1 MSDFPPRFSMIEP
14 DAKAPTLKRLRQLS
28 RLLDNIITVPGTKI
42 GFGLDPIIG
51 LIPIGGDFLGV
62 MFSSYI
68 ILEAARLGVSRAT
81 LGKMVLNV
89 IIDGLVGTVPVLGDL
104 FDFAWRSN
112 IYNIKLLEDYLKFP
126 SQQKSANRWFIFAV
140 LVGLLL
146 ISIVLIALPVIL
158 IRILW
163 NALTGG

>member
-1 MSDFPPRFSMIEP
+1 MPDSHSRFSMIEP

-28 RLLDNIITVPGTKI
+28 RLLDNVITIPGTKI

-81 LGKMVLNV
+81 LSKMVLNV
-89 IIDGLVGTVPVLGDL
+89 IIDGLVGAVPVLGDL
-104 FDFAWRSN
+104 FDFAWTANS
-112 IYNIKLLEDYLKFP
+112 YNLKLLEEYLKFP
-126 SQQKSANRWFIFAV
+126 SEQRSADRWFIFAV
-140 LVGLLL
+140 LAGLLL
-146 ISIVLIALPVIL
+146 ISIVLVALSVIL

-163 NALTGG
+163 NALTGT

>member
-1 MSDFPPRFSMIEP
+1 MPDSPTRFSMIEP

-28 RLLDNIITVPGTKI
+28 RLLDNVITIPGTKI
-42 GFGLDPIIG
+42 GFGIDPILG

-81 LGKMVLNV
+81 LGKMVVNV
-89 IIDGLVGTVPVLGDL
+89 IVDGLVGTVPVLGDF
-104 FDFAWRSN
+104 FDFAWRAN
-112 IYNIKLLEDYLKFP
+112 TNNIKLLEEYLKFP
-126 SQQKSANRWFIFAV
+126 SEQKSADRLFIIAL

-146 ISIVLIALPVIL
+146 ISIVLVALPVIL
-158 IRILW
+158 IRIFW

>member
-1 MSDFPPRFSMIEP
+1 MPDSSFRSSIIEP
-14 DAKAPTLKRLRQLS
+14 DAKALTLKRLRQLS
-28 RLLDNIITVPGTKI
+28 RLLDNVITIPGTQI
-42 GFGLDPIIG
+42 GFGLDPILG

-89 IIDGLVGTVPVLGDL
+89 IIDGLVGAVPVLGDL
-104 FDFAWRSN
+104 FDFAWTANS
-112 IYNIKLLEDYLKFP
+112 YNIRLLEEYLKFP
-126 SQQKSANRWFIFAV
+126 SQQRSADRWFIFAV
-140 LVGLLL
+140 LAGLLL
-146 ISIVLIALPVIL
+146 ISIVLVALPVIL

-163 NALTGG
+163 NALSGG

>member
-1 MSDFPPRFSMIEP
+1 MIEP

-28 RLLDNIITVPGTKI
+28 RLLDNVITIPGTKI
-42 GFGLDPIIG
+42 GFGLDPILG

-81 LGKMVLNV
+81 LGKMVVNV
-89 IIDGLVGTVPVLGDL
+89 IVDGLVGTVPVLGDF
-104 FDFAWRSN
+104 FDFAWRAN
-112 IYNIKLLEDYLKFP
+112 TNNIKLLEEYLKFP
-126 SQQKSANRWFIFAV
+126 SEQKSADRLFIIAL

-146 ISIVLIALPVIL
+146 ISIVLVALPVIL
-158 IRILW
+158 IRIFW

>member
-1 MSDFPPRFSMIEP
+1 MPDSSPRFSMIEP

-28 RLLDNIITVPGTKI
+28 RLLDNIITIPGTKI

-89 IIDGLVGTVPVLGDL
+89 IIDGLVGAVPVLGDL
-104 FDFAWRSN
+104 FDFAWTANS
-112 IYNIKLLEDYLKFP
+112 YNIKLLEEYLKFP
-126 SQQKSANRWFIFAV
+126 SQQKSADRWFIFAV
-140 LVGLLL
+140 LAGLLL
-146 ISIVLIALPVIL
+146 ISIILVALPVIL
-158 IRILW
+158 IRMLW
-163 NALTGG
+163 NALTGT

>member
-1 MSDFPPRFSMIEP
+1 MPDSPSRFSMIEP

-28 RLLDNIITVPGTKI
+28 RLLDNVITIPGTQV
-42 GFGLDPIIG
+42 GFGLDPILG

-81 LGKMVLNV
+81 LSKMVLNV
-89 IIDGLVGTVPVLGDL
+89 IIDGLVGAVPILGDF
-104 FDFAWRSN
+104 FDFAWRAN
-112 IYNIKLLEDYLKFP
+112 TNNIKLLEEYLKFP
-126 SQQKSANRWFIFAV
+126 SQQKSADRWFIFAL

-146 ISIVLIALPVIL
+146 ISIALVALPVIL
-158 IRILW
+158 IRMLW

>member
-1 MSDFPPRFSMIEP
+1 MPDSSPRFSMIEP

-28 RLLDNIITVPGTKI
+28 RLLDNIVTIPGTKI
-42 GFGLDPIIG
+42 GFGLDPILG

-81 LGKMVLNV
+81 LGKMVFNV
-89 IIDGLVGTVPVLGDL
+89 IVDGLVGTVPVLGDF
-104 FDFAWRSN
+104 FDFAWRAN
-112 IYNIKLLEDYLKFP
+112 TNNIKLLEEYLKFP
-126 SQQKSANRWFIFAV
+126 SEQKSADRLFIVAL

-146 ISIVLIALPVIL
+146 ISIVLVALPVIL
-158 IRILW
+158 IRMLW

>member
-1 MSDFPPRFSMIEP
+1 MPDSSPRFSMIEP

-28 RLLDNIITVPGTKI
+28 RLLDNIVTIPGTKI
-42 GFGLDPIIG
+42 GFGLDPILG

-81 LGKMVLNV
+81 LGKMVFNV
-89 IIDGLVGTVPVLGDL
+89 IVDGLVGTVPVLGDF
-104 FDFAWRSN
+104 FDFAWRAN
-112 IYNIKLLEDYLKFP
+112 TNNIKLLEEYLKFP
-126 SQQKSANRWFIFAV
+126 SEQKSADRLFIVAL

-146 ISIVLIALPVIL
+146 MSIVLVALPVIL
-158 IRILW
+158 IRMLW

>member
-1 MSDFPPRFSMIEP
+1 MPDSPPRFPMIEP

-28 RLLDNIITVPGTKI
+28 RLLDNVITIPGTQI
-42 GFGLDPIIG
+42 GFGLDPILG

-62 MFSSYI
+62 MFSCYI

-89 IIDGLVGTVPVLGDL
+89 VIDGLVGAVPVLGDF
-104 FDFAWRSN
+104 FDFAWRAN
-112 IYNIKLLEDYLKFP
+112 TNNIKLLEDYLKFP
-126 SQQKSANRWFIFAV
+126 SEQKSADRWFILAV

-146 ISIVLIALPVIL
+146 ISIVLVALPVIL
-158 IRILW
+158 VRMLW
-163 NALTGG
+163 NAFTGG

>member
-1 MSDFPPRFSMIEP
+1 MPDSPFRFSMIEP

-28 RLLDNIITVPGTKI
+28 RLLDNVITIPGTQI
-42 GFGLDPIIG
+42 GFGLDPILG
-51 LIPIGGDFLGV
+51 LIPIGGDFLGI

-68 ILEAARLGVSRAT
+68 ILEAARLGVSRTT

-89 IIDGLVGTVPVLGDL
+89 IIDGLVGAVPVLGDF
-104 FDFAWRSN
+104 FDFTWRAN
-112 IYNIKLLEDYLKFP
+112 TNNIKLLEDYLKFP
-126 SQQKSANRWFIFAV
+126 SQQKSADGWFIFGV

-146 ISIVLIALPVIL
+146 IAIILVALPVIV
-158 IRILW
+158 IRMLW

>member
-1 MSDFPPRFSMIEP
+1 MPDSPTRFSMIEP

-28 RLLDNIITVPGTKI
+28 RLLDNVITIPGTKI
-42 GFGLDPIIG
+42 GFGLDPILG

-81 LGKMVLNV
+81 LGKMVVNV
-89 IIDGLVGTVPVLGDL
+89 IVDGLVGTVPILGDF
-104 FDFAWRSN
+104 FDFAWRAN
-112 IYNIKLLEDYLKFP
+112 TNNIKLLEEYLKFP
-126 SQQKSANRWFIFAV
+126 SEQKSADRLFIIAL

-146 ISIVLIALPVIL
+146 ISIVLVALPVIL
-158 IRILW
+158 IRIFW

>member
-1 MSDFPPRFSMIEP
+1 MPDSSPRFSMIEP

-28 RLLDNIITVPGTKI
+28 RLLDNIVTIPGTKI
-42 GFGLDPIIG
+42 GFGLDPILG

-81 LGKMVLNV
+81 LGKMVFNV
-89 IIDGLVGTVPVLGDL
+89 IVDGLVGTVPVLGDF
-104 FDFAWRSN
+104 FDFAWRAN
-112 IYNIKLLEDYLKFP
+112 TNNIKLLEEYLKFP
-126 SQQKSANRWFIFAV
+126 SEQKSADRLFIVAL

-146 ISIVLIALPVIL
+146 ISIVLVALPVIL
-158 IRILW
+158 IRMLW
-163 NALTGG
+163 NTLTGG

>member
-1 MSDFPPRFSMIEP
+1 MPDSSPRFSMIEP

-28 RLLDNIITVPGTKI
+28 RLLDNVVTIPGTKI

-89 IIDGLVGTVPVLGDL
+89 IIDGLVGTVPVLGDF
-104 FDFAWRSN
+104 FDFAWRAN
-112 IYNIKLLEDYLKFP
+112 TNNIKLLEEYLKFP
-126 SQQKSANRWFIFAV
+126 SEQKSADRWFIFAV

-146 ISIVLIALPVIL
+146 ISIALVALPVIL

-163 NALTGG
+163 SAFTGG

>member
-1 MSDFPPRFSMIEP
+1 MPDSSPRFSMIEP

-28 RLLDNIITVPGTKI
+28 RLLDNVITIPGTKI
-42 GFGLDPIIG
+42 GFGLDPILG

-81 LGKMVLNV
+81 LGKMVVNV
-89 IIDGLVGTVPVLGDL
+89 IVDGLVGTVPVLGDF
-104 FDFAWRSN
+104 FDFAWRAN
-112 IYNIKLLEDYLKFP
+112 TNNIKLLEEYLKFP
-126 SQQKSANRWFIFAV
+126 SEQKSADRLFIIAL

-146 ISIVLIALPVIL
+146 ISVVLVALPVIL
-158 IRILW
+158 IRIFW

>member
-1 MSDFPPRFSMIEP
+1 MPDSPFRFSMIEP

-28 RLLDNIITVPGTKI
+28 RLLDNVITIPGTKI

-51 LIPIGGDFLGV
+51 LIPIGGDFLGI

-89 IIDGLVGTVPVLGDL
+89 IIDGLVGAVPVLGDF
-104 FDFAWRSN
+104 FDFTWRAN
-112 IYNIKLLEDYLKFP
+112 TNNIKLLEDYLKFP
-126 SQQKSANRWFIFAV
+126 SQQKSADGWFIFGV

-146 ISIVLIALPVIL
+146 IAIVLVALPVIL
-158 IRILW
+158 VRMLW

>member
-1 MSDFPPRFSMIEP
+1 MPDSPPRFSMIEP

-28 RLLDNIITVPGTKI
+28 RLLDNVITIPGTKI
-42 GFGLDPIIG
+42 GFGLDPILG

-81 LGKMVLNV
+81 LGKMVVNV
-89 IIDGLVGTVPVLGDL
+89 IVDGLVGTVPVLGDF
-104 FDFAWRSN
+104 FDFAWRAN
-112 IYNIKLLEDYLKFP
+112 TNNIKLLEEYLKFP
-126 SQQKSANRWFIFAV
+126 SEQKSADRLFIIAL

-146 ISIVLIALPVIL
+146 ISIVLVALPVIL
-158 IRILW
+158 IRIFW

>member
-1 MSDFPPRFSMIEP
+1 MPDSSFRSSIIEP

-28 RLLDNIITVPGTKI
+28 RLLDNVITIPGTKI
-42 GFGLDPIIG
+42 GFGLDPILG

-89 IIDGLVGTVPVLGDL
+89 IVDGLVGAIPVLGDL
-104 FDFAWRSN
+104 FDFAWTANS
-112 IYNIKLLEDYLKFP
+112 YNIKLLEEYLKFP
-126 SQQKSANRWFIFAV
+126 SQQRSADRWFIFAV

-146 ISIVLIALPVIL
+146 TSIVLVALPVIL
-158 IRILW
+158 IRMLW

>member
-1 MSDFPPRFSMIEP
+1 MPDSSPRFSMIEP

-28 RLLDNIITVPGTKI
+28 RLLDNIVTIPGTKI
-42 GFGLDPIIG
+42 GFGLDPILG

-81 LGKMVLNV
+81 LGKMVFNV
-89 IIDGLVGTVPVLGDL
+89 IVDGLVGAVPVLGDF
-104 FDFAWRSN
+104 FDFAWRAN
-112 IYNIKLLEDYLKFP
+112 TNNIKLLEEYLKFP
-126 SQQKSANRWFIFAV
+126 SEQKSADRLFIVAL

-146 ISIVLIALPVIL
+146 ISIVLVALPVIL
-158 IRILW
+158 IRMLW

>member
-1 MSDFPPRFSMIEP
+1 MLLPF
-14 DAKAPTLKRLRQLS
+14 LVHRLVLVW
-28 RLLDNIITVPGTKI
+28 N
-42 GFGLDPIIG
+42 PILG

-81 LGKMVLNV
+81 LGKMVVNV
-89 IIDGLVGTVPVLGDL
+89 IVDGLVGAVPVLGDF
-104 FDFAWRSN
+104 FDFAWRAN
-112 IYNIKLLEDYLKFP
+112 TNNIKLLEEYLKFP
-126 SQQKSANRWFIFAV
+126 SEQKSADRLFIIAL

-146 ISIVLIALPVIL
+146 ISIVLVALPVIL
-158 IRILW
+158 IRIFW

>member
-1 MSDFPPRFSMIEP
+1 MSDSPPRFSMIEP

-28 RLLDNIITVPGTKI
+28 RLLDNVITIPGTKI

-89 IIDGLVGTVPVLGDL
+89 IIDGLVGSVPILGDL
-104 FDFAWRSN
+104 FDFAWTAN
-112 IYNIKLLEDYLKFP
+112 TYNIKLLEDYLKFP
-126 SQQKSANRWFIFAV
+126 SQQKSADRWFILAV
-140 LVGLLL
+140 LAGLLL
-146 ISIVLIALPVIL
+146 IAIVLIALPVIL
-158 IRILW
+158 IRVLW
-163 NALTGG
+163 NVLTGG

>member
-1 MSDFPPRFSMIEP
+1 MPDSPFRSSIIEP

-28 RLLDNIITVPGTKI
+28 RLLDNVITIPGTKI

-89 IIDGLVGTVPVLGDL
+89 IIDGLVGAVPVLGDL
-104 FDFAWRSN
+104 FDFAWTANS
-112 IYNIKLLEDYLKFP
+112 YNIKLLEEYLKFP
-126 SQQKSANRWFIFAV
+126 GQQRSADRWFIFAV
-140 LVGLLL
+140 LAGLLL
-146 ISIVLIALPVIL
+146 ISIVLVALPVIL

>member
-1 MSDFPPRFSMIEP
+1 MPDSSPRFSMIEP

-28 RLLDNIITVPGTKI
+28 RLLDNIVTIPGTKI
-42 GFGLDPIIG
+42 GFGLDPILG

-81 LGKMVLNV
+81 LGKMVFNV
-89 IIDGLVGTVPVLGDL
+89 IVDGLVGTVPVLGDF
-104 FDFAWRSN
+104 FDFAWRAN
-112 IYNIKLLEDYLKFP
+112 TNNIKLLEEYLKFP
-126 SQQKSANRWFIFAV
+126 SEQKSADRLFIVAL

-146 ISIVLIALPVIL
+146 MSIVLIALPVIL
-158 IRILW
+158 IRMLW

>member
-1 MSDFPPRFSMIEP
+1 MSDSPPRFSMIEP

-28 RLLDNIITVPGTKI
+28 RLLDNIITIPGTKI

-104 FDFAWRSN
+104 FDFAWKAN
-112 IYNIKLLEDYLKFP
+112 INNIKLLEDYLKFP
-126 SQQKSANRWFIFAV
+126 SQQKSADRWFIFTV

-146 ISIVLIALPVIL
+146 ISILLVALPVIL

>member
-1 MSDFPPRFSMIEP
+1 MSNSPPRFSMIEP

-28 RLLDNIITVPGTKI
+28 RLLDNVITIPGTKI

-89 IIDGLVGTVPVLGDL
+89 IIDGLVGSVPLLGDL
-104 FDFAWRSN
+104 FDFAWTAN
-112 IYNIKLLEDYLKFP
+112 TYNIKLLEDYLKFP
-126 SQQKSANRWFIFAV
+126 SEQKSADRWFILAV
-140 LVGLLL
+140 LAGLLL
-146 ISIVLIALPVIL
+146 IAIVLIALPVIL

>member
-1 MSDFPPRFSMIEP
+1 MSDSPPRFSMIEP

-28 RLLDNIITVPGTKI
+28 RLLDHAITIPGTKI

-89 IIDGLVGTVPVLGDL
+89 IIDGLVGSVPVLGDF
-104 FDFAWRSN
+104 FDFAWTAN
-112 IYNIKLLEDYLKFP
+112 TYNIKLLEDYLKFP
-126 SQQKSANRWFIFAV
+126 SEQKSADRWFILAV
-140 LVGLLL
+140 LAGLLL
-146 ISIVLIALPVIL
+146 IAIVLIALPVIL
-158 IRILW
+158 IRLLW

>member
-1 MSDFPPRFSMIEP
+1 MSDSPPRFSMIEP